1 MNLYSIF
8 DSTTN
13 QFGAPWTAVND
24 NQAKR
29 SFERLVADKTTDIHF
44 RPRDFSL
51 HALGEFNEHSG
62 ALIEGLCE
70 ITPPLSS

>member
-8 DSTTN
+8 DILTGK
-13 QFGAPWTAVND
+13 FGAPWAAVND

-29 SFERLVADKTTDIHF
+29 SFERLASDTTIDIYF
-44 RPRDFSL
+44 RPSDYTL
-51 HALGEFNEHSG
+51 YALGELDEATGTFRN
-62 ALIEGLCE
+62 AQVD